1 MGKITKAVIPAAGL
15 GTRLL
20 PATKAM
26 PKEMLPVVD
35 KPVIQYVVEE
45 VVRSGLKDILFV
57 TGRNKTA
64 LENHF
69 DRATEVEESLSEKG
83 DLEKLK
89 KVTSAN
95 NLGNIHYVRQ
105 GDPKGLGHAISRART
120 FVGNESFAVLLGDD
134 IIEQSETLLKE
145 MIALSEH
152 FSANVVALM
161 EVEPQ
166 EVSKYGIVSQFS
178 SQTAGFINISGFVEK
193 PNSEVAPS
201 RLAVIGRYILRP
213 EMFDLIDSLEP
224 GVGGEIQLTD
234 ALNLAAEN
242 QRIAGPVLGIIF
254 KGNRYDT
261 GDRLSYVKTIVSL
274 ARHRGDIGDEFTQWL
289 RSLEL

>member
-1 MGKITKAVIPAAGL
+1 M
-15 GTRLL
+15 
-20 PATKAM
+20 
-26 PKEMLPVVD
+26 
-35 KPVIQYVVEE
+35 
-45 VVRSGLKDILFV
+45 
-57 TGRNKTA
+57 
-64 LENHF
+64 
-69 DRATEVEESLSEKG
+69 
-83 DLEKLK
+83 
-89 KVTSAN
+89 
-95 NLGNIHYVRQ
+95 
-105 GDPKGLGHAISRART
+105 
-120 FVGNESFAVLLGDD
+120 LLGDD

-161 EVEPQ
+161 EVESQ
-166 EVSKYGIVSQFS
+166 EVSKYGIVSEFS
-178 SQTAGFINISGFVEK
+178 SQTAGFINIGGFVEK

-242 QRIAGPVLGIIF
+242 QRLAGPVLGIVF